1 MWNGNT
7 LVTRAVVIAPDHL
20 GAFKTITAIPAHV
33 ALISFIWVDLLY
45 MKISNHQLPTLLSPE
60 QPKPC

>member
-20 GAFKTITAIPAHV
+20 GAFKTITAQV
-33 ALISFIWVDLLY
+33 ALISFVWVDLLY
-45 MKISNHQLPTLLSPE
+45 MKFSNHQLPTLISPE